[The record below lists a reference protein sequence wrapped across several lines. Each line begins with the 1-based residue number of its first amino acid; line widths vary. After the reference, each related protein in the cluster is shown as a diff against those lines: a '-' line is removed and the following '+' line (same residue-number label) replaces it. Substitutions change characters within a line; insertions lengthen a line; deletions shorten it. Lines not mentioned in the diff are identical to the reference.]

1 MLFQECTVGIIG
13 VVGRGVIR
21 IEADGFHFLPQVTIT
36 YYINTGKLNLE
47 VSLMNRRK
55 TKKRVHNLYCLGNGN
70 KQLFSYH
77 EKREAC
83 RESHELSIDYARKEG
98 RNYWDGS
105 RRTVNISTAAI
116 RDMWLL
122 PKGSASA

>member
-1 MLFQECTVGIIG
+1 
-13 VVGRGVIR
+13 
-21 IEADGFHFLPQVTIT
+21 
-36 YYINTGKLNLE
+36 
-47 VSLMNRRK
+47 MNRRK